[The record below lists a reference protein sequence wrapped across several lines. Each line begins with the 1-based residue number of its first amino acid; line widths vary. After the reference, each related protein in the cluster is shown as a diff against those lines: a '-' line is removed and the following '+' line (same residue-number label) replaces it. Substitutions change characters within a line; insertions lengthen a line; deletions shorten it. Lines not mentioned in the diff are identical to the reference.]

1 MNQIMERYADAILRY
16 ALRLSEGDVLSINT
30 EEANDEVAH
39 LVARKAKAL
48 TGNGTYIQYIENGKV
63 TDKEEAETDFPIGR
77 NPTALLHL
85 PVFRRR
91 ERDAAIEGLPLK
103 ELQEYR
109 HLAEPLDLRRP
120 MVPFASAPVPS
131 EDWDSAADERSLA
144 MLSELLFL
152 EDDGFLTR
160 LKEREDEVME
170 ECRKLN
176 SLSLRGCR
184 ITDENGT
191 DLSFSFLEGTG
202 FVTGICELADGRRF
216 VPAVASGEISRI
228 IDSRTVEGTV
238 TATRP
243 FMFFSEPERHL
254 TLSYRGGELA
264 DYSASFPF
272 EWYLKQD
279 ANAGRV
285 SELILSD
292 SIGRGRDGLYA
303 IPDWDRMRTFAI
315 TLGGPK
321 PDGLQTEEAL
331 SGANDSIAFLTIPFG
346 SETTEIIATD
356 ADGDEITIA
365 SDGFINAD

>member
-1 MNQIMERYADAILRY
+1 
-16 ALRLSEGDVLSINT
+16 
-30 EEANDEVAH
+30 
-39 LVARKAKAL
+39 
-48 TGNGTYIQYIENGKV
+48 
-63 TDKEEAETDFPIGR
+63 
-77 NPTALLHL
+77 
-85 PVFRRR
+85 
-91 ERDAAIEGLPLK
+91 
-103 ELQEYR
+103 
-109 HLAEPLDLRRP
+109 

-160 LKEREDEVME
+160 LREREDEVME

-321 PDGLQTEEAL
+321 PDGLLTEEAL